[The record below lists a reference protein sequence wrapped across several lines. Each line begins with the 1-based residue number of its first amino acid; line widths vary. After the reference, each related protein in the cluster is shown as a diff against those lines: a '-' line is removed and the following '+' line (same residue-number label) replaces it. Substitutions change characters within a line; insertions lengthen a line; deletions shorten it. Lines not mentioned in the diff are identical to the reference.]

1 MDNLL
6 INNAETAYTLG
17 ILWSDG
23 YLCKH
28 SNGKY
33 YSVCIRIDH
42 DDLQSIKNVLLKSI
56 IRNWKFYNYKNKNY
70 KVLSE
75 AQSHSINL
83 CNMLLKVNFH
93 KKSYISHEHIFSI
106 IPDNLQKYYIRGLI
120 DGDGCFYIRKSKTG
134 QTFSISSTYDQ
145 DWSYLAQ
152 YFSNK
157 LGIIGKITKSINKK
171 GNKSSVFFINRRED
185 IVKLGSFVY
194 NGIENDHIGFPRKYN
209 KFLIIKNLYE
219 NPPKFSK
226 YNKCYKGV
234 YLKNIKTNEV
244 IEINTM
250 ENFCNKYKLDQSGIR
265 NVLKGKYLQWK
276 SWVLPDADIS
286 NISKIKYENFSNKI
300 SKTYI
305 FLYKGKE
312 ITIKNINRYCREN
325 GLSYSGFKPLIRG
338 EKSEYRGYKFI
349 KKL

>member
-1 MDNLL
+1 M
-6 INNAETAYTLG
+6 
-17 ILWSDG
+17 
-23 YLCKH
+23 
-28 SNGKY
+28 
-33 YSVCIRIDH
+33 RI
-42 DDLQSIKNVLLKSI
+42 Q
-56 IRNWKFYNYKNKNY
+56 
-70 KVLSE
+70 
-75 AQSHSINL
+75 
-83 CNMLLKVNFH
+83 
-93 KKSYISHEHIFSI
+93 
-106 IPDNLQKYYIRGLI
+106 
-120 DGDGCFYIRKSKTG
+120 
-134 QTFSISSTYDQ
+134 
-145 DWSYLAQ
+145 
-152 YFSNK
+152 
-157 LGIIGKITKSINKK
+157 
-171 GNKSSVFFINRRED
+171 
-185 IVKLGSFVY
+185 
-194 NGIENDHIGFPRKYN
+194 
-209 KFLIIKNLYE
+209 
-219 NPPKFSK
+219 
-226 YNKCYKGV
+226 CYKGV